1 MTESK
6 LESQLE
12 SQLESKLDPGRLRIF
27 TDFDGTI
34 TEQDTLVFL
43 AERLGGGP
51 QLVQTMGRLIGEG
64 KLSLRDGIAGEMR
77 SIRAP
82 FAVARALLLEQVKI
96 DPGFPPF
103 ARWCAQHRIP
113 LTVLSA
119 GFQEIVAL
127 FISSAEFPGLEIR
140 ANTLRPDEQQGW
152 QCIFRDQ
159 TPFGHDKAQA
169 LREARAQGHR
179 VIFIG
184 DGLSDRAP
192 AEVADEV
199 FAKPDLAE
207 YCRARGIHCREYQI
221 FDEVLRQLQSRI

>member
-12 SQLESKLDPGRLRIF
+12 SKLDAGRLHIF

-51 QLVQTMGRLIGEG
+51 QMVQTMGRLIGEG

-82 FAVARALLLEQVKI
+82 FAEARALLLEQVKI
-96 DPGFPPF
+96 DPGFPAF

-119 GFQEIVAL
+119 GL
-127 FISSAEFPGLEIR
+127 K
-140 ANTLRPDEQQGW
+140 W
-152 QCIFRDQ
+152 QF
-159 TPFGHDKAQA
+159 
-169 LREARAQGHR
+169 
-179 VIFIG
+179 
-184 DGLSDRAP
+184 
-192 AEVADEV
+192 
-199 FAKPDLAE
+199 
-207 YCRARGIHCREYQI
+207 
-221 FDEVLRQLQSRI
+221 

>member
-1 MTESK
+1 MAESK
-6 LESQLE
+6 LEI
-12 SQLESKLDPGRLRIF
+12 GRLHIF
-27 TDFDGTI
+27 SDFDGTI
-34 TEQDTLVFL
+34 TERDTLVLL

-51 QLVQTMGRLIGEG
+51 QMVQTMGRLIGEG

-82 FAVARALLLEQVKI
+82 FAEARALLQKEVQI
-96 DPGFPPF
+96 DPGFPAF
-103 ARWCAQHRIP
+103 ARWCQDHHIP

-119 GFQEIVAL
+119 GFKEIVDL
-127 FISSAEFPGLEIR
+127 FISPEEFPGLEIR
-140 ANTLRPDEQQGW
+140 ANTLRPDEEKGW

-169 LREARAQGHR
+169 LREVKKQGHY

-207 YCRARGIHCREYQI
+207 YCRTRGINCHAYRT
-221 FDEVLRQLQSRI
+221 FDEVRRQLRERI

>member
-1 MTESK
+1 MTEAN
-6 LESQLE
+6 
-12 SQLESKLDPGRLRIF
+12 LESKLNPERLHIF
-27 TDFDGTI
+27 SDFDGTI
-34 TEQDTLVFL
+34 TEKDTLIFL

-51 QLVQTMGRLIGEG
+51 QMVQTIGRLIREG

-82 FAVARALLLEQVKI
+82 FNEARALLLEQVKI
-96 DPGFPPF
+96 DPGFTAF
-103 ARWCAQHRIP
+103 ARWCAEHRIP

-119 GFQEIVAL
+119 GFKEIVAL
-127 FISSAEFPGLEIR
+127 FISSDEFPGLEIR
-140 ANTLRPDEQQGW
+140 ANTLRPDEEKGW

-169 LREARAQGHR
+169 LREAQKQGHQ

-184 DGLSDRAP
+184 DGLSDRPP

-199 FAKPDLAE
+199 FAKHDLAE
-207 YCRARGIHCREYQI
+207 YCRARGINCHNYQT